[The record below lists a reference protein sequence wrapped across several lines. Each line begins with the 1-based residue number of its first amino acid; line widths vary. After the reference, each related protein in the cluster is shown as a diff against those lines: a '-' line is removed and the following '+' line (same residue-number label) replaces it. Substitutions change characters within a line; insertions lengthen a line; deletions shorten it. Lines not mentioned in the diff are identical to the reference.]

1 MHNAEFSDTG
11 SANATDDVRWAKAR
25 QPEPGSGDKMLPGL
39 VDRYRALV
47 TDLGNN
53 LSTADI
59 PAARTELEKLLGEI
73 EVQTSELPGGLP
85 APSVPAPPLRI
96 RAPAA

>member
-1 MHNAEFSDTG
+1 
-11 SANATDDVRWAKAR
+11 
-25 QPEPGSGDKMLPGL
+25 MLPGL
-39 VDRYRALV
+39 VDRYRMLV

-73 EVQTSELPGGLP
+73 EVQTSEKETRLLAREGAVEAAL
-85 APSVPAPPLRI
+85 LREAG
-96 RAPAA
+96 RNQVLMVAGA